1 MIGLFQ
7 RRTLPNRVDDLV
19 ESFAPVAHFW
29 QRKIPGC
36 LWASVAKDDEEDDTV
51 WDVRI
56 FADKASYAAHVDDS
70 DAKMTAAMEAWFG
83 HYDDTKPFVGALY
96 GVERGEARLGS
107 SMEKKPKQAFVQY
120 DYRSSSFLGA
130 VAGERMK
137 GLRV

>member
-70 DAKMTAAMEAWFG
+70 DAKMTAAMEAW
-83 HYDDTKPFVGALY
+83 
-96 GVERGEARLGS
+96 
-107 SMEKKPKQAFVQY
+107 
-120 DYRSSSFLGA
+120 
-130 VAGERMK
+130 
-137 GLRV
+137 